1 MPASA
6 TLTAVKWGPDVA
18 PSADLSAAI
27 ATAAT
32 VSGDAFTLQGNE
44 LLFVKNGDSGSH
56 TVTIVSVAAPGRTVN
71 VGDDIVRSVA
81 AGKIAVLGPFSA
93 AKFRDS
99 NGLVQITYDAVTSVV
114 ALLASVAETF

>member
-1 MPASA
+1 MPSTA

-27 ATAAT
+27 ATAAA
-32 VSGDAFTLQGNE
+32 VGGDSFKLQGNE

-56 TVTIVSVAAPGRTVN
+56 TVTIVSVAARGRSVN
-71 VGDDIVRSVA
+71 TADDIVRTVG

-93 AKFRDS
+93 ERFKDS

-114 ALLASVAETF
+114 VAVASVAVTL